1 MAGNKRRIT
10 LEQPNG
16 TRWWSRLRQRLGL
29 APAIPEAEDAPD
41 GVNFSLARR
50 AERHAVRTFIESIET
65 YELHTRRTVH
75 VVSTYRIPSD
85 PGLEERIPEW
95 LAERVRFGVVR
106 GELGD
111 IGYLRI
117 KSVEVQWD
125 AEGTE
130 LYLHLAQKVVPGTR
144 AFVAAYLGHTP
155 GADEMEALPTSALL
169 LGEPR

>member
-1 MAGNKRRIT
+1 MADKRRIT
-10 LEQPNG
+10 LEQPEG
-16 TRWWSRLRQRLGL
+16 TGWWARLRRRLGS
-29 APAIPEAEDAPD
+29 AGPVAEESAQVEGID
-41 GVNFSLARR
+41 FTLARR
-50 AERHAVRTFIESIET
+50 AERHAVRAFIEAIDT
-65 YELHTRRTVH
+65 YQLHTRRTVH

-85 PGLEERIPEW
+85 TGLEQRVPEW

-117 KSVEVQWD
+117 KSVEVSWD
-125 AEGTE
+125 HEGTE

-144 AFVAAYLGHTP
+144 AFIAAYLGDAA
-155 GADEMEALPTSALL
+155 GAEELDALPSALL

>member
-10 LEQPNG
+10 LEQPRG
-16 TRWWSRLRQRLGL
+16 TGWWSRLIGRLRPRDS
-29 APAIPEAEDAPD
+29 AHD
-41 GVNFSLARR
+41 GASGPQGVDFRLARR
-50 AERHAVRTFIESIET
+50 AERRSVRAFIEAIDT
-65 YELHTRRTVH
+65 YQLHTRKVVH
-75 VVSTYRIPSD
+75 VVSTYRLPGD
-85 PGLEERIPEW
+85 PGLESRVPEW

-117 KSVEVQWD
+117 KSVDVHWD

-144 AFVAAYLGHTP
+144 AFIAAYLGDSAGT
-155 GADEMEALPTSALL
+155 DEMEALPSSLL

>member
-1 MAGNKRRIT
+1 MAAGKRRIT

-16 TRWWSRLRQRLGL
+16 AGWWSRVRERLGL
-29 APAIPEAEDAPD
+29 APAPLAPVAATEGID
-41 GVNFSLARR
+41 FSLARR
-50 AERHAVRTFIESIET
+50 AERRAVRAFIEAIDT
-65 YELHTRRTVH
+65 YQLHTRRTVH
-75 VVSTYRIPSD
+75 VVSTYRVPSD
-85 PGLEERIPEW
+85 SGLEQRVPEW

-117 KSVEVQWD
+117 KSVEVHWD
-125 AEGTE
+125 DEGTE

-144 AFVAAYLGHTP
+144 AFIAAYLGDAA
-155 GADEMEALPTSALL
+155 GAEELDALPSTLL